1 VVFDRDVR
9 DVDSSKRDFID
20 NISIDN
26 EMGGRLATDHL
37 LGLGHR
43 NIGFLS
49 GPLHTASRLARLE
62 GYRRASWE
70 EGVEPGSRLIWEEAG
85 NQHFGDVEG
94 FELGRCG
101 ARELLGGV
109 DPPSALFTINDMYAL
124 GAYAGVRDLGLRV
137 PEDVSIVGFDDIP
150 MAEIAQPPLTTI
162 RQPVREMMETAV
174 ALLVGRLQGT
184 YTELAEHMTVTP
196 TLVLRASTAR
206 PH

>member
-1 VVFDRDVR
+1 
-9 DVDSSKRDFID
+9 
-20 NISIDN
+20 
-26 EMGGRLATDHL
+26 
-37 LGLGHR
+37 
-43 NIGFLS
+43 
-49 GPLHTASRLARLE
+49 
-62 GYRRASWE
+62 
-70 EGVEPGSRLIWEEAG
+70 
-85 NQHFGDVEG
+85 
-94 FELGRCG
+94 
-101 ARELLGGV
+101 V